1 MVLTFEEEDG
11 GKDPPTIVRT
21 TFGVGGGEGGGG
33 GLDQNWNR
41 KRKATKQLI
50 PSQKLGMV
58 WRLK

>member
-21 TFGVGGGEGGGG
+21 TFGVGGEGGGG
-33 GLDQNWNR
+33 GLDQTWNR

>member
-21 TFGVGGGEGGGG
+21 TFRGGGRGGG